1 MVFFL
6 LSLGICVALVAFSS
20 LDTRLPMSKSRILL
34 NPRDIDINMVNKSC
48 NSWSSPYQLSYA
60 IGVGDL
66 VATSLNTFSTFMVHD
81 KINYNIDEPSSSGK
95 TLSIAFVNQRQYRA
109 QQCFMS
115 VKLVDNAD
123 GSTMLDKR
131 YVITNGNQLA
141 IQNDLLQSLSKAL
154 NQPWPQRMQEML
166 QQILPHRGAL
176 LTNFYQ
182 AHDYLL
188 HGDDKSLNRASEL
201 LGEIVQSSPEFT
213 YARAEK
219 ALVDIVRHSQHPL
232 DEKQLAALNT
242 EIDNIVTLPE
252 LNNLSII
259 YQIKA
264 VSALVKGKTD
274 ESYRAINTGID
285 LEMSR

>member
-1 MVFFL
+1 M
-6 LSLGICVALVAFSS
+6 
-20 LDTRLPMSKSRILL
+20 
-34 NPRDIDINMVNKSC
+34 
-48 NSWSSPYQLSYA
+48 
-60 IGVGDL
+60 
-66 VATSLNTFSTFMVHD
+66 
-81 KINYNIDEPSSSGK
+81 
-95 TLSIAFVNQRQYRA
+95 
-109 QQCFMS
+109 
-115 VKLVDNAD
+115 
-123 GSTMLDKR
+123 
-131 YVITNGNQLA
+131 
-141 IQNDLLQSLSKAL
+141 
-154 NQPWPQRMQEML
+154 
-166 QQILPHRGAL
+166 
-176 LTNFYQ
+176 
-182 AHDYLL
+182 
-188 HGDDKSLNRASEL
+188 NRASEL